1 MQVYEHINLYL
12 KRRNMSKTEFYDK
25 LVLLEPKLTNTGEVP
40 TINSIYAYLNGR
52 IGIDVELL
60 PYIARVL
67 DIPEQLLFTDTP
79 SARLAYIRHL
89 AETMTDEE
97 RLLLSKISEPKP
109 MVLGMTAMSGMFHD
123 TKRIAKIFDKKP
135 YDTHSQTDSKI
146 QRIYS
151 LLPHAPDKY
160 LTHIETQLLDYKG
173 LTARFV

>member
-1 MQVYEHINLYL
+1 M
-12 KRRNMSKTEFYDK
+12 
-25 LVLLEPKLTNTGEVP
+25 P

-67 DIPEQLLFTDTP
+67 DIPEQLLFADTP

-89 AETMTDEE
+89 AQTMTDEE
-97 RLLLSKISEPKP
+97 RQLMSQIAQPQP
-109 MVLGMTAMSGMFHD
+109 MVLGATAMSGMFHD
-123 TKRIAKIFDKKP
+123 TMRIAKIFDKKLF
-135 YDTHSQTDSKI
+135 DTHSSTDSKI
-146 QRIYS
+146 QRIHS

-160 LTHIETQLLDYKG
+160 LTHIETQLLDYKQ

>member
-1 MQVYEHINLYL
+1 M
-12 KRRNMSKTEFYDK
+12 
-25 LVLLEPKLTNTGEVP
+25 P

-67 DIPEQLLFTDTP
+67 DIPEQLLFADTP

-89 AETMTDEE
+89 AQTMTDEE
-97 RLLLSKISEPKP
+97 RQLMSKIAEPP
-109 MVLGMTAMSGMFHD
+109 PEVFGIVDMGDAYHNAM
-123 TKRIAKIFDKKP
+123 RIAKIFDKKP
-135 YDTHSQTDSKI
+135 DNTHGDTDSKI
-146 QRIYS
+146 QRIHG

-160 LTHIETQLLDYKG
+160 LTHIETQLLDYKQ

>member
-12 KRRNMSKTEFYDK
+12 KRRNMSKAEFYDK
-25 LVLLEPKLTNTGEVP
+25 LVQLEPTLTNTGEVP

-67 DIPEQLLFTDTP
+67 EIPEQLLFADTP

-89 AETMTDEE
+89 AETMTEEE
-97 RLLLSKISEPKP
+97 RQLLSKVAEPKP
-109 MVLGMTAMSGMFHD
+109 MVLGATAMSGMFYD

-135 YDTHSQTDSKI
+135 DNTHSETDRKI
-146 QRIYS
+146 QRIHG

-173 LTARFV
+173 LTAKFV